1 MAIAHEKPWN
11 GTFWSDDLIGILIIQ
26 RVISKAKIFNKFFD
40 LQDFFGAVSES
51 CAKIAVHSKNMVK
64 KMLVNGDIQG
74 LLAILGGLA
83 LARNKVSSW
92 EK

>member
-1 MAIAHEKPWN
+1 M
-11 GTFWSDDLIGILIIQ
+11 
-26 RVISKAKIFNKFFD
+26 ISKAKIFNKFFD

-83 LARNKVSSW
+83 LARNKVSSL
-92 EK
+92 ETYSIMKYTNQVSLLT